1 MILWRRPILSALVLA
16 GLIWGLVGC
25 DLAGSEADLDL
36 LAGSWRVEALSVDGI
51 SMKAQLDAQY
61 NLLVLT
67 LRESA
72 DGHEFFS
79 MVGREEGRGRTLLVQ
94 GSFLLDSSDDELTLL
109 PNDGSQVEFDYAVPD
124 SSRSRLHLRAEEGRS
139 EDRFLELIQFPIQGA
154 VDRLDLRLSNSEPST
169 QGLAHRAGPGD

>member
-1 MILWRRPILSALVLA
+1 MILWKRLPILTFVLA

-72 DGHEFFS
+72 HGNEFFS

-124 SSRSRLHLRAEEGRS
+124 SSRTRLHLSAEEGRS
-139 EDRFLELIQFPIQGA
+139 EDRFLELIQFSIQGA
-154 VDRLDLRLSNSEPST
+154 IDRLDLRLSNSETSPEGAAS
-169 QGLAHRAGPGD
+169 RAER